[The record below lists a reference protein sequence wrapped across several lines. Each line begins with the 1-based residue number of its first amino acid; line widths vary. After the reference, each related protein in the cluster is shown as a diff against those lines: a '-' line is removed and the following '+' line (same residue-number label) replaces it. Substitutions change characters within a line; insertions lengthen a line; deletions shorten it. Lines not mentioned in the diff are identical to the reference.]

1 MTLLRLTVP
10 VCIVLGGVFPALGQT
25 SGTPVEAGKTPLS
38 PDKQAVVREHV
49 LRTKQPAQEVG
60 PLTVGGPVAPEAELI
75 SLPEDTVTEVPQI
88 TSFKFVVAPN
98 GIAVVDPETRQVVQ
112 LISR

>member
-1 MTLLRLTVP
+1 MTRLRVIVLACV
-10 VCIVLGGVFPALGQT
+10 VLGGVSPTVAQT
-25 SGTPVEAGKTPLS
+25 SGTAVEAGKTLLS

-49 LRTKQPAQEVG
+49 LRTKQPVQEVG
-60 PLTVGGPVAPEAELI
+60 ALTVGATVAPGVDLVA
-75 SLPEDTVTEVPQI
+75 LPEDIVTEVPKI

-98 GIAVVDPETRQVVQ
+98 VIAVVDPETRQVVQ

>member
-1 MTLLRLTVP
+1 MKLVT
-10 VCIVLGGVFPALGQT
+10 
-25 SGTPVEAGKTPLS
+25 
-38 PDKQAVVREHV
+38 DKQAVVREHV

-60 PLTVGGPVAPEAELI
+60 ALTVGGSVAPEAELI

-88 TSFKFVVAPN
+88 TSFKFVVATN

-112 LISR
+112 LIPRRVKARFGCED